1 MEPFSKKVAVGA
13 SIVLSAIPL
22 SEGIRKI
29 EEPCPVRLFCTAERA
44 TYLPDEPAP
53 QEPAPLGVRAM
64 VVTTSTATMSSL
76 SSSLLW
82 GGSSS

>member
-53 QEPAPLGVRAM
+53 QSRPR
-64 VVTTSTATMSSL
+64 
-76 SSSLLW
+76 
-82 GGSSS
+82 